1 MASKSPILIRTD
13 VMRLEAAVVQI
24 MRDRL
29 ACQSKECV
37 MDTIGISSNTWQKIK
52 RGEPI
57 RRSIGERLLQRIGV
71 GSTLTNVEREATAF

>member
-1 MASKSPILIRTD
+1 MASKSPILVRTD
-13 VMRLEAAVVQI
+13 VMRFDAAVVQI

-37 MDTIGISSNTWQKIK
+37 MDTLGISSNTWQKIK

-57 RRSIGERLLQRIGV
+57 RRSIGERLLLRIEV
-71 GSTLTNVEREATAF
+71 GATPANAERDATSF